1 MRKFLTLLFFS
12 LSTIIS
18 YAQCNFGA
26 IESSA
31 VNKIGKYIEIKSY
44 NFDVHQLGSTKE
56 IEYSYVLGKDKE
68 YVFSINNENTANP
81 KIIIT
86 LYNNNKKAIASNY
99 NEKTGTY
106 NSTFFYKCPATKLYY
121 ITFTVKDESTCATCV
136 IGFKASSSE
145 KIKAQNW

>member
-1 MRKFLTLLFFS
+1 MRQFIAVLLLS
-12 LSTIIS
+12 LSATLS
-18 YAQCNFGA
+18 YAQCNFA
-26 IESSA
+26 PIESSA
-31 VNKIGKYIEIKSY
+31 ESKIGKYIEIKSY
-44 NFDVHQLGSTKE
+44 QFDVHKLGSTKE

-106 NSTFFYKCPATKLYY
+106 NSTFFYKCPSTKLYY
-121 ITFTVKDESTCATCV
+121 ITFTVKDESTCAACV